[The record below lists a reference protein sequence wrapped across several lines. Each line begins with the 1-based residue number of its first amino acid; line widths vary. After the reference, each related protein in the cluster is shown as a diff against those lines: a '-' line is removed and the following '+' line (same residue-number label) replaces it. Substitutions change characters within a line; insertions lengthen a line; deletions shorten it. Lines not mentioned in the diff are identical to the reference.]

1 MYRSETHD
9 AEFGKENDHL
19 IVIFWFGTRFQINFF
34 LVFQLISKLKS
45 GLKSNKFKDSGKSDD
60 GVRSSEISSFQL
72 SFHDGFGTMDLIF
85 TSGSEVETCHE
96 NTNSSSDN
104 NPSGL

>member
-1 MYRSETHD
+1 LYSNETHD

-19 IVIFWFGTRFQINFF
+19 IVIFWFGTRFQTNFF
-34 LVFQLISKLKS
+34 LVFQFISKEKS
-45 GLKSNKFKDSGKSDD
+45 GFKSSKFRDSGKSCD
-60 GVRSSEISSFQL
+60 GVRRSEISSFQL

-96 NTNSSSDN
+96 NTNSSSESE
-104 NPSGL
+104 PFGL